1 MSYVGRVNETDGL
14 IPEWT
19 LGDRLRKAREHAGLK
34 QAELAQIIGIARSS
48 VVSYESDR
56 TAPSRPVVLS
66 WSLATGVPAEWVLG
80 WNPVLTSAGV
90 QKSTIINIRHVRD
103 GLGLAA

>member
-1 MSYVGRVNETDGL
+1 VSNVSEQPGGE

-34 QAELAQIIGIARSS
+34 QSELAEMIGIARSS

-56 TAPSRPVVLS
+56 TVPSRPVVLS
-66 WSLATGVPAEWVLG
+66 WSMATGVPTEWVLG
-80 WNPVLTSAGV
+80 WLPAVTGRGVTSTSR
-90 QKSTIINIRHVRD
+90 STAPYLRLV
-103 GLGLAA
+103 A